1 MNILN
6 TKEEALANA
15 AKNNSS
21 EQVSLVWPSHKEI
34 QNPLDEPKY
43 GQSKHEVEKVRTVA
57 ECGSSLVMGTEIYL
71 ALIEREWKGVEERVM
86 RRMEVMVRK
95 RMENAM
101 EMTRENSEKEQRMW
115 DCRQCR
121 ARCEQ
126 CSARTKESLQTLIG
140 NFILALFTN
149 VFCKKSYVLKQLGI
163 QSITFSLQKV

>member
-21 EQVSLVWPSHKEI
+21 EQVSLVWPSDKGT
-34 QNPLDEPKY
+34 QNPVDEPKY
-43 GQSKHEVEKVRTVA
+43 GKSKHEEEKVKTVA
-57 ECGSSLVMGTEIYL
+57 ECGSSQGRGTEIYF
-71 ALIEREWKGVEERVM
+71 ALIEREWRRVEERVM

-95 RMENAM
+95 GMENAM
-101 EMTRENSEKEQRMW
+101 EITRENSERGQRTW

-126 CSARTKESLQTLIG
+126 CSARSKESLHTLIG
-140 NFILALFTN
+140 KRSPFF
-149 VFCKKSYVLKQLGI
+149 KRK
-163 QSITFSLQKV
+163 